1 MNLRGYIMDVNKKRQ
16 PIQWRF
22 IMKLV
27 NIIAMAIECILFLVV
42 ICFA

>member
-1 MNLRGYIMDVNKKRQ
+1 MDVNKKRQ
-16 PIQWRF
+16 PIQRRF

-27 NIIAMAIECILFLVV
+27 NIVAMAIECILFLVV

>member
-1 MNLRGYIMDVNKKRQ
+1 MNLGGYIMDVNKKRQ
-16 PIQWRF
+16 PIQRRF

-27 NIIAMAIECILFLVV
+27 NIVAMAIECILLLVV